1 MYDQLLAIS
10 FIFKKRFDIYKCLLD
25 KIEKSNEKLKSLIYV
40 ADDKLITTITQIC
53 DSSASSLNIPN
64 HDEEQQSLLFESFKF
79 WIFLLNANGKDH
91 SIQIGLLK
99 TLLESENYEL
109 INYFNAGYIDDENFI
124 NFINDDT
131 LKLLRNKSNELSD
144 IIEQLIS
151 FYNKY
156 YDKTND
162 VQIYLEDL

>member
-10 FIFKKRFDIYKCLLD
+10 FIFKKDSIFI
-25 KIEKSNEKLKSLIYV
+25 NKLKSLIYV
-40 ADDKLITTITQIC
+40 AADKLITTIAQIC
-53 DSSASSLNIPN
+53 NSSASSLNIPN
-64 HDEEQQSLLFESFKF
+64 QDR
-79 WIFLLNANGKDH
+79 

-99 TLLESENYEL
+99 TLLELENYEL
-109 INYFNAGYIDDENFI
+109 INYFNAVYIDDENII

-131 LKLLRNKSNELSD
+131 LKFLKNKSNELSD

>member
-1 MYDQLLAIS
+1 YAKILFVNKAKIS
-10 FIFKKRFDIYKCLLD
+10 GNFNL
-25 KIEKSNEKLKSLIYV
+25 S
-40 ADDKLITTITQIC
+40 
-53 DSSASSLNIPN
+53 
-64 HDEEQQSLLFESFKF
+64 DEEQQSLLFESFKF

-162 VQIYLEDL
+162 